1 METPSPRPHSLG
13 MERAAVRLRITGQV
27 QGVGYRWWAER
38 QAQALGLDGWVRN
51 CPDGSVE
58 LLAIGEQT
66 VLERLEEACANG
78 PPAASVRSVQS
89 LAADDDGSVGFA
101 ARA

>member
-1 METPSPRPHSLG
+1 
-13 MERAAVRLRITGQV
+13 MERRAVRLRITGIV

-38 QAQALGLDGWVRN
+38 QASALAVDGWVRN

-58 LLAIGEQT
+58 LLAIGDE
-66 VLERLEEACANG
+66 VALERMADAWG
-78 PPAASVRSVQS
+78 PPHATVQLVQS
-89 LAADDDGSVGFA
+89 LAAEDDGTVGFA